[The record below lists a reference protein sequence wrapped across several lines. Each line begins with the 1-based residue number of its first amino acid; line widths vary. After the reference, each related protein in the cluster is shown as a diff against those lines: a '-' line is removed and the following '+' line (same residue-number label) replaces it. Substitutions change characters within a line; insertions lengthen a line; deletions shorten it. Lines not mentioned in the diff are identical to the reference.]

1 LKAAVLDA
9 SVALKWLVTEAH
21 SAEATRLLECGT
33 EFFAPA
39 HWRAEAATALWARA
53 AVRGEMSEA
62 DAVARIAW
70 LARLGVTETS
80 LEALLDAA
88 AALAF
93 ELHATPYDMLY
104 LALAER
110 LRVPMVTADRKLID
124 KVAGVPRLAPLIR
137 WVGDL

>member
-1 LKAAVLDA
+1 MLDA

-21 SAEATRLLECGT
+21 SVEATRLLERGT
-33 EFFAPA
+33 EFFAPT

-53 AVRGEMSEA
+53 AVRAEMSEA
-62 DAVARIAW
+62 EAIARIAW
-70 LARLGVTETS
+70 LAEMEVTETP
-80 LEALLDAA
+80 LAVLLNTA

-93 ELHATPYDMLY
+93 ELHATPYDTLY

-110 LRVPMVTADRKLID
+110 LRVPLVTADRRLFD
-124 KVAGVPRLAPLIR
+124 KAAAVPRLAPLIR

>member
-1 LKAAVLDA
+1 MLDA
-9 SVALKWLVTEAH
+9 SVALKWMATEAH
-21 SAEATRLLECGT
+21 SAEATRLLELGT

-53 AVRGEMSEA
+53 AVRSGMSEA
-62 DAVARIAW
+62 EAIARIGW
-70 LARLGVTETS
+70 LAELEVTETAPA
-80 LEALLDAA
+80 ALLPDA

-93 ELHATPYDMLY
+93 ELHATPYDTLY

-110 LRVPMVTADRKLID
+110 VRVPLVTADRKLFD
-124 KVAGVPRLAPLIR
+124 KSSAVPRLATLIR

>member
-1 LKAAVLDA
+1 MLDA
-9 SVALKWLVTEAH
+9 SVALKWLVTESH
-21 SAEATRLLECGT
+21 SVKATRLLEIGT
-33 EFFAPA
+33 AFFAPA

-62 DAVARIAW
+62 EAIARIGW
-70 LARLGVTETS
+70 LAALEVQETG
-80 LEALLDAA
+80 LTALLPGA

-93 ELHATPYDMLY
+93 ELHATPYDTLY

-110 LRVPMVTADRKLID
+110 LRVPLVTADRRLFD
-124 KVAGVPRLAPLIR
+124 KAAAVPRLAPLTV

>member
-1 LKAAVLDA
+1 MLDA

-21 SAEATRLLECGT
+21 SAGATRLLELGT
-33 EFFAPA
+33 EFFAPT

-62 DAVARIAW
+62 DALLRISW
-70 LARLGVTETS
+70 LIGLEVRET
-80 LEALLDAA
+80 ALPVLLTDAV
-88 AALAF
+88 ALAF
-93 ELHATPYDMLY
+93 ELHARPYDTLY

-110 LRVPMVTADRKLID
+110 LRVPLVTADRKLFD
-124 KVAGVPRLAPLIR
+124 KATAVPRLAPLIV